1 MSHAVL
7 NGDTVMSGRATESPF
22 FPQDPSSLA
31 GEPTIE
37 NHISTDGLKSQCH
50 KEAYM
55 MGKETMLGKLNLRG
69 WDRERSSGNNDI
81 PRPAG

>member
-55 MGKETMLGKLNLRG
+55 MGERDHAGETEFKRMGSGKKF
-69 WDRERSSGNNDI
+69 WK
-81 PRPAG
+81 